1 MKCIHTAVHTLPVKD
16 ATRLHHIC
24 MRDILLTSHFLLLI
38 LFAFKDGVWNP
49 HPRVMLAELWEQVVG
64 YKPHSAG
71 QDKQHDAE
79 KRLRQKRVRVSVQ
92 PEGRWGVPA
101 KNTEHCPPSL
111 PLLRHTQPNWVL
123 ASGLWKFLPYR
134 MKLISVLRT
143 TETGWRRGWDILP
156 MRRRFL
162 VFCYFFFFIKK
173 GWRITDLANR
183 LFLVERKVRQQLS
196 ASTFSQKSH
205 LEPSNFVSP
214 TENYVPII
222 FLALWLPSHSRR
234 WVLPSLLVV
243 VSWEPVLLLLT
254 VLTVDSTK
262 CANKTT
268 PQVGKQKG
276 YECTLWCGSKL
287 LLDITRN
294 TSGYIP
300 SSPQL
305 AFSVLPLAP
314 PSRQ

>member
-1 MKCIHTAVHTLPVKD
+1 MKSTSTGDACGAVGAGSGLQTPQRRPGQTARCWETAATEEGKSQCAAWRTVRGARKEHGTLSSLPAPPKAYTAKLGSCFRPLKISPVSHEAD
-16 ATRLHHIC
+16 LCVENH
-24 MRDILLTSHFLLLI
+24 RD
-38 LFAFKDGVWNP
+38 
-49 HPRVMLAELWEQVVG
+49 RV
-64 YKPHSAG
+64 
-71 QDKQHDAE
+71 E
-79 KRLRQKRVRVSVQ
+79 KRLRHSAHEKTFS
-92 PEGRWGVPA
+92 
-101 KNTEHCPPSL
+101 CF
-111 PLLRHTQPNWVL
+111 LL
-123 ASGLWKFLPYR
+123 
-134 MKLISVLRT
+134 
-143 TETGWRRGWDILP
+143 
-156 MRRRFL
+156 
-162 VFCYFFFFIKK
+162 FFFFIKK